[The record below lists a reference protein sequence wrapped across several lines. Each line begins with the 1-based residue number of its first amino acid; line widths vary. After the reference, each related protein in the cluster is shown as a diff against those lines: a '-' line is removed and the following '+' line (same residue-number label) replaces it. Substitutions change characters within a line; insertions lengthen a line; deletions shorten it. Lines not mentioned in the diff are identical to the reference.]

1 MSFTVKNEDKI
12 GTTREYPPLRK
23 VVATDIAGCQRLK
36 ILSLQ
41 RPVRLNSVFLFLVV
55 ALQTAL
61 RKVGDCVI
69 RRCDES
75 DLAAVIDINMVALPE
90 HYSDYFFESIL
101 RELPEAFIVAEL
113 DGKVV
118 GYIMCKIEFGF
129 SNFRKLG
136 FVKKGHVVS
145 VAVLEEHRNKGLGM
159 ALMVESTNGIMN
171 RKSDEMYLEVR
182 VSNKSAIGMYQKLG
196 FQIKSKLHAYYRDG
210 EDAYLMCLEF

>member
-1 MSFTVKNEDKI
+1 MF
-12 GTTREYPPLRK
+12 
-23 VVATDIAGCQRLK
+23 
-36 ILSLQ
+36 LS
-41 RPVRLNSVFLFLVV
+41 LVV

-61 RKVGDCVI
+61 RKVGDYVI

-75 DLAAVIDINMVALPE
+75 DIASVIDINMAALPE

-113 DGKVV
+113 DRKII

-145 VAVLEEHRNKGLGM
+145 VAVLEEHRNKGVGK
-159 ALMVESTNGIMN
+159 ALMLEGINGVMHK
-171 RKSDEMYLEVR
+171 KSDEIYLEVR
-182 VSNKSAIGMYQKLG
+182 VSNTGAIKMYERLN
-196 FQIKSKLHAYYRDG
+196 FDIKSRLRSYYRDG
-210 EDAYLMCLEF
+210 EDAYLMALELG

>member
-1 MSFTVKNEDKI
+1 MF
-12 GTTREYPPLRK
+12 
-23 VVATDIAGCQRLK
+23 
-36 ILSLQ
+36 LS
-41 RPVRLNSVFLFLVV
+41 LVV

-61 RKVGDCVI
+61 RKVGDYVI

-75 DLAAVIDINMVALPE
+75 DIVAVIDINMAALPE

-113 DGKVV
+113 DRKII

-145 VAVLEEHRNKGLGM
+145 VAVLEEHRNKGVGK
-159 ALMVESTNGIMN
+159 ALMLEGINGVMY
-171 RKSDEMYLEVR
+171 RKSDEIYLEVR
-182 VSNKSAIGMYQKLG
+182 VSNTGAIKMYEKLN
-196 FQIKSKLHAYYRDG
+196 FEIKSRLRSYYRDG
-210 EDAYLMCLEF
+210 EDAYLMALELS